1 MADSLLPMFAFD
13 TERLHLRPLNA
24 GDDILHRDLYTDAET
39 MRHVGP
45 PLSVEQAR
53 RSFLKTIALMH
64 KQPTAWL
71 LLAIFTKA
79 TMEPIGVCGVP
90 HFDASASRLEVGV
103 MLLPGF
109 HGAGFAKESKTGLM
123 RRLFSLLP
131 VSEIWVEY
139 ELGNVAAARSNASIG
154 FLPCQDAMIGSG
166 KPGKCV
172 MSVRRDSWSRSIA

>member
-1 MADSLLPMFAFD
+1 MPDSLLSMFAFN

-24 GDDILHRDLYTDAET
+24 GDEILYRDLYTDAET
-39 MRHVGP
+39 MRHIAP
-45 PLSVEQAR
+45 PLSIEQSR
-53 RSFLKTIALMH
+53 RSFLKTLALMH

-71 LLAIFTKA
+71 LLAILTKA
-79 TMEPIGVCGVP
+79 TMEPIGICGVP
-90 HFDASASRLEVGV
+90 HFDAGASRFEVGV
-103 MLLPGF
+103 MLLSGF

-139 ELGNVAAARSNASIG
+139 ELGNVAAARSNRSIG

-172 MSVRRDSWSRSIA
+172 MSVCRESWWRSIA